1 MSMKPAL
8 PFDALTLD
16 ERAELNGIRPTR
28 TPAPAHLV
36 DVCRFARDGHAIG
49 HDYSKPEDYGI
60 GYTRLRLIRCKACDQ
75 FTLWSIGTGA
85 EVLDDLLKD
94 AYPIESTGPCWPSIE
109 APGAK
114 PNRLAPKKRGVRRR
128 KPPKT
133 AAAIRAEQ
141 IQQYVRRKQAPATVR
156 ELHLVL
162 GIPEQQLYSTSLR
175 RVASGK
181 YGLKVSRPPGRRLQF
196 EEAA

>member
-1 MSMKPAL
+1 MSPAL

-28 TPAPAHLV
+28 TPAPAHLA
-36 DVCRFARDGHAIG
+36 DVCRFASDGHAIG
-49 HDYSKPEDYGI
+49 HDYAAPEDYGH
-60 GYTRLRLIRCKACDQ
+60 GYTRLRLVRCRACGA
-75 FTLWSIGTGA
+75 FTLKSIGRGDEA
-85 EVLDDLLKD
+85 LDDLLAD
-94 AYPIESTGPCWPSIE
+94 CYPIGHTGPCWPSIE
-109 APGAK
+109 APGAG
-114 PNRLAPKKRGVRRR
+114 PVRLAPKMRGVRRR

-133 AAAIRAEQ
+133 VASIRAEQ
-141 IQQYVRRKQAPATVR
+141 IRAYVQRKNAPATVK

-162 GIPEQQLYSTSLR
+162 GIPEAQLYSKHLR